1 MRIGPPMVVRFLAMA
16 EEFQSLLE
24 AGKVRSRADLARRSD
39 LQRARVTQL
48 MSLLRLEP
56 LVREFI
62 RSLGVETPERSITER
77 KLKALTALRDGAQL
91 LAARRRLPGFAA
103 FEAKRAT
110 V

>member
-1 MRIGPPMVVRFLAMA
+1 
-16 EEFQSLLE
+16 
-24 AGKVRSRADLARRSD
+24 
-39 LQRARVTQL
+39 
-48 MSLLRLEP
+48 MSLLRLDP
-56 LVREFI
+56 SVREFI

-110 V
+110 A